1 MADPQNNKP
10 KPDNE
15 IKVDP
20 ATLVAIIAVLILL
33 PLLLTGFISQ

>member
-1 MADPQNNKP
+1 MDDSQNKKP
-10 KPDNE
+10 KPNNE

-33 PLLLTGFISQ
+33 PLLITGFISQ